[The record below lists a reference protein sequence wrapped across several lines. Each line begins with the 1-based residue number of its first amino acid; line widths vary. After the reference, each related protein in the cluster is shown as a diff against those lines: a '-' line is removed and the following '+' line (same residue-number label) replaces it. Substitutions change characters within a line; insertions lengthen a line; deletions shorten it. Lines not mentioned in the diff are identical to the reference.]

1 MKPCVIAE
9 SKNSFSFRCDSGDLS
24 KAITKVVTV
33 ADFSKGNEDKAVH
46 LIASYKGALFL
57 IGYSTETFSAFQID
71 GVKTTGDGSFAF
83 TAKTLLGL
91 IKNRSELEFKFEK
104 GRLYFSA
111 TKGKYSGDIAA
122 TATPPEAVILVN
134 KSLKIEKQKTTT
146 VTGDLL
152 KVLREA
158 LKNCNLTNL
167 FEIGDPI
174 NCQIRAKDGVLDV
187 SAYDNVHIAYFKS
200 KIDSKANFK
209 MSLPINMFN
218 LIDRFTSTEGEQVE
232 FILGGKA
239 FVAFGDSYIISL
251 PPVQVE
257 DSVYEMAIN
266 YIKQLKNPTAELV
279 FKEEGIKTVDNMF
292 TIADETS
299 RLALTVSS
307 KGKAQISLSNDA
319 GKIVNEFKTES
330 KINAKVDKL
339 TALIDPR
346 VFGDLFSKCSSKEV
360 PMQMFQSKDKDVSS
374 SFMITNHTKGS
385 KTYLIGS
392 YEYEKQN

>member
-9 SKNSFSFRCDSGDLS
+9 SKSSFSFTCDSSKLA

-46 LIASYKGALFL
+46 LIAAYKGALFL
-57 IGYSTETFSAFQID
+57 IGYSTETFSAFQIE
-71 GVKTTGDGSFAF
+71 GVKTSGDGSFAF
-83 TAKTLLGL
+83 TSKTLLGL
-91 IKNRSELEFKFEK
+91 IKNRAELEFKFDK
-104 GRLYFSA
+104 GRLHFA
-111 TKGKYSGDIAA
+111 AIKGKYSGDIAA
-122 TATPPEAVILVN
+122 IATPPEAVILVN

-158 LKNCNLTNL
+158 LKSCNLTNL
-167 FEIGDPI
+167 FEVGDPI
-174 NCQIRAKDGVLDV
+174 NCQIRAKDGILDV
-187 SAYDNVHIAYFKS
+187 SAYDNVHVAYFKS

-232 FILGGKA
+232 FILGSKA

-257 DSVYEMAIN
+257 DAVYEMAIN
-266 YIKQLKNPTAELV
+266 YIKMLKDPVAELV
-279 FKEEGIKTVDNMF
+279 FKEDGIKTVDNMF
-292 TIADETS
+292 TIADES
-299 RLALTVSS
+299 SKLALTISN
-307 KGKAQISLSNDA
+307 KGKAQISLSNDS
-319 GKIVNEFKTES
+319 GTIVDEFKTD
-330 KINAKVDKL
+330 AKVKGKSDKL
-339 TALIDPR
+339 TAMIDPR
-346 VFGDLFSKCSSKEV
+346 VFGDLFGKCSGKEV
-360 PMQMFQSKDKDVSS
+360 PMTLYAGKDKNVSS
-374 SFMITNHTKGS
+374 AFMITAHTKGT

-392 YEYEKQN
+392 YEYEK